1 MFFKECNL
9 LQINAKIFKCPNS
22 ISIPMYIIVIGGGRI
37 GEYLI
42 DMLVGEGHD
51 VALIEKDAEKA
62 NHMAESYDI
71 LVIKGDGAEA
81 KYLED
86 AGIHKAEVLVACTG
100 SDQINFV
107 ACQLAKS
114 TYEVPKVIARTTNPS
129 NKVIYEKLG
138 VDVVV
143 STTEA
148 SAKSIYAGI
157 KGFSA
162 VLTFTGDVELIYAKI
177 GKLSP
182 ILHRNIGELHLPW
195 GCVLAAILRNGEIIV
210 PTADIKIKEDDEI
223 VIINKKGVEGKVR
236 DLIAGK

>member
-1 MFFKECNL
+1 
-9 LQINAKIFKCPNS
+9 
-22 ISIPMYIIVIGGGRI
+22 MYIIVIGGGRI

-42 DMLVGEGHD
+42 DMLVEEGHD
-51 VALIEKDAEKA
+51 VALIETNAERA
-62 NHMAESYDI
+62 NHMAENYDI
-71 LVIKGDGAEA
+71 LVIKGDGGEA

-86 AGIHKAEVLVACTG
+86 AGIHKADVLVACTG

-114 TYEVPKVIARTTNPS
+114 TYSVPKVIARTTNPS
-129 NKVIYEKLG
+129 NKIIYEKLG

-148 SAKSIYAGI
+148 SAKAIYAGI

-162 VLTFTGDVELIYAKI
+162 VLTFSGDVELISARVTKTSPVANRKI
-177 GKLSP
+177 NE
-182 ILHRNIGELHLPW
+182 IHLPW
-195 GCVLAAILRNGEIIV
+195 GSILAAILRDGEIRV
-210 PTADIKIKEDDEI
+210 PTEDMRIQEGDEI
-223 VIINKKGVEGKVR
+223 VIINKKGVENKVR